1 MVRLFI
7 SPLLLIMILLGWSPQ
22 ASGSQ
27 APQQPDVPRPLV
39 TPSAVSSKTLSS
51 PDGAAPVCQKK
62 SDKSPVLVLS
72 IDGAAVRGIAQFE
85 LLRAIEEKVNAE
97 MMKKEQ
103 SDYKSQ
109 GKSGGKLTIRRESI
123 TDIFDFFA
131 GTSAGSVNV
140 GAILIPQ
147 DSTLA
152 NTSGHQVKPKFTL
165 DELKEKLPD
174 NLKAAFGGSLF
185 RKIRTVGGLMGS
197 KFTAKP
203 LEEFL
208 QEYMG
213 QTRMSDLVKP
223 AVITSYDFREREIM
237 NFSTYESCGIKEPGV
252 CNNPEVSQE
261 VVYYQPP
268 DERGYTW
275 KDKNVFLWQA
285 VRASSAAPVFYKPLE
300 LKLEG
305 KARAL
310 IDAGLFVMSPTLL
323 AWIEAQKIYPG
334 RPLVII
340 SISSGAL
347 TQSRT
352 VRTSGATAGGIIQV
366 LQPTIETAFEGQQA
380 LTDKMMRDLPGIEYH
395 RLSFEVINKEFDDAS
410 EKNVQALLDAAK
422 KTIASA
428 DFNAAISSIV
438 KARLER
444 KEKKDLGPFICKA
457 KEKQKASP
465 SPQEEEMRKKIARA
479 NEDHQKPKPVSPEQ
493 QAEIRQFKD
502 QCQALKDRK
511 KMKEWTAMKCQNA
524 EEGR

>member
-1 MVRLFI
+1 MVRFFI
-7 SPLLLIMILLGWSPQ
+7 SPLLLIMISLGWSPQ

-27 APQQPDVPRPLV
+27 APQPVAPPLV
-39 TPSAVSSKTLSS
+39 VNSAAPSQTLSS
-51 PDGAAPVCQKK
+51 PDDSAPVCQKK
-62 SDKSPVLVLS
+62 SGKSPVLVLS

-109 GKSGGKLTIRRESI
+109 GKSGGKINIRRESI

-140 GAILIPQ
+140 GAILIPR
-147 DSTLA
+147 DSALA
-152 NTSGHQVKPKFTL
+152 NTSGHQVKPKFSL

-174 NLKAAFGGSLF
+174 NLKAAFSGSLF
-185 RKIRTVGGLMGS
+185 RKIRTAGGLMGS

-213 QTRMSDLVKP
+213 TARMSDLVKP

-252 CNNPEVSQE
+252 CNTPEGSEE

-352 VRTSGATAGGIIQV
+352 VKASGATAGGIIQV

-428 DFNAAISSIV
+428 DFNDAISSIV

-444 KEKKDLGPFICKA
+444 KEKNDLGPFICKA

-465 SPQEEEMRKKIARA
+465 PSAQEEEVRKKIARA

-493 QAEIRQFKD
+493 QAQIRKFKD

-524 EEGR
+524 EEGK